1 MTATRKSIPDSTI
14 ADLLVSTRRRCC
26 LCYFL
31 ANDRSQ
37 KKVQI
42 AHIDRKRDNDAP
54 ANLVPLCLDHHDEY
68 DSRTSQSKGITEEE
82 LGRYKNMLVDTISR
96 EHVEKA
102 SEISVEERELPRLG
116 TALFYGYG
124 TLFARVS
131 KILFTHDPVRIN
143 FVENHD
149 EYDAEAHDIIGRL
162 QDNDVCLPTAQ
173 ICRLVFERWFT
184 HLTVEEYGR
193 VDELAKDIDAAWEH
207 FKERNYVYGAIAS

>member
-1 MTATRKSIPDSTI
+1 MTTTRKSIPDSTI

-31 ANDRSQ
+31 ANDKSQ
-37 KKVQI
+37 KRVQI
-42 AHIDRKRDNDAP
+42 AHIDRKRDNNAP

-82 LGRYKNMLVDTISR
+82 LRRYKNMLVDTISR
-96 EHVEKA
+96 EHVDKS

-116 TALFYGYG
+116 SALFYGYG
-124 TLFARVS
+124 TLFAHVS
-131 KILFTHDPVRIN
+131 RIIFTHDPVQIN
-143 FVENHD
+143 FGGNHD
-149 EYDAEAHDIIGRL
+149 EYDAEAHDIIGCL

-173 ICRLVFERWFT
+173 ICKLVFERWFNPRI
-184 HLTVEEYGR
+184 VKEFGGFEEM
-193 VDELAKDIDAAWEH
+193 AKDIDAAWEH